1 MFGLF
6 IVPGIFR
13 RVTHQLVLRSIS
25 GAEVVMNDK
34 IVTSA
39 TLLEHYRN
47 LRMTLI
53 ALDERDV
60 NVKHL
65 IST

>member
-1 MFGLF
+1 MAY
-6 IVPGIFR
+6 
-13 RVTHQLVLRSIS
+13 QLVLRSVS
-25 GAEVVMNDK
+25 GAEVVMDDM

-47 LRMTLI
+47 YRMTLI

-60 NVKHL
+60 DATYL